1 MNADKIPAPIIAAQP
16 TTATIRQAAEECA
29 NVLDAAGARTA
40 SITEAPVVL
49 PTGEI
54 ATLRCTRN
62 KRGDERILITILR
75 AAK

>member
-1 MNADKIPAPIIAAQP
+1 MTPDKIPAPIIAAQP
-16 TTATIRQAAEECA
+16 TTATIRQAAEECT

-49 PTGEI
+49 PTGEV
-54 ATLRCTRN
+54 ATLRCSRD
-62 KRGDERILITILR
+62 KRGGLRISIAILR